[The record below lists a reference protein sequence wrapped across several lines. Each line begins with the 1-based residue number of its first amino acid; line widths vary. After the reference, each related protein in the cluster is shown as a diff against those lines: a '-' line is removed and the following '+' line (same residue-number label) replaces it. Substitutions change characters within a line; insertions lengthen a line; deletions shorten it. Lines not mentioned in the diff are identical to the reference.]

1 MYLCLM
7 NYMLKT
13 ILYILTICTC
23 VGCGAQNGADNT
35 IFSIESYV
43 PKHASGFMVS
53 ADAEGNKLLRV
64 TRPWQGENV
73 EEQTLA
79 IFADSESAAG
89 YKGQYIVGAAEHI
102 VCMSSSHVAMLAEL
116 SMSDAIAGVS
126 GKQYIMNEAVRANC
140 KVFDVGYDNN
150 LDFEAMLLNDVD
162 LVVLYGISSENR
174 AVTSKLRDM
183 QIPYIYFGDYCE
195 QSPLGKAEWIVAMAE
210 VVGMRGRAEE
220 LFLGIE
226 ERYDSVR
233 NSVKQSDRRPK
244 VMFNLPYQDV
254 WYMPANSS
262 YMVRMLED
270 AGGDYIY
277 DNESNSSVGISLEE
291 AVELVSQSDIWL
303 NPGQCT
309 TLDELRATAPIFAS
323 MDIVKRGDVYNNNRR
338 RSEGGGSDFW
348 ESAIVRPDVV
358 LADMVKIM
366 QRGDDM
372 YYHQRL
378 K

>member
-1 MYLCLM
+1 M
-7 NYMLKT
+7 NIMTKT
-13 ILYILTICTC
+13 LLYILTICAC
-23 VGCGAQNGADNT
+23 VGCVASSGVDNT
-35 IFSIESYV
+35 AFSLESYL
-43 PKHASGFMVS
+43 PKYASGFAVY

-79 IFADSESAAG
+79 IFATEESADG
-89 YKGQYIVGAAEHI
+89 YRGQYIVGCAERI
-102 VCMSSSHVAMLAEL
+102 VCMSTSHVAMLAEL
-116 SMSDAIAGVS
+116 GMSSAVAGVS
-126 GKQYIMNEAVRANC
+126 GKQYVMNEAVRTND

-162 LVVLYGISSENR
+162 LVVMYGIQSENR
-174 AVTSKLRDM
+174 AVVTKLRDM
-183 QIPYIYFGDYCE
+183 KIPYIYFGDYCE
-195 QSPLGKAEWIVAMAE
+195 QSPLGKAEWLVAMAE
-210 VVGMRGRAEE
+210 VVGSRSKAES
-220 LFLGIE
+220 LFAGIE
-226 ERYDSVR
+226 ERYNAVRESV
-233 NSVKQSDRRPK
+233 VHDAVRPK

-254 WYMPANSS
+254 WYMPSNSS
-262 YMVRMLED
+262 YMVRLVED

-291 AVELVSQSDIWL
+291 AVELVSKTDIWL

-309 TLDELRATAPIFAS
+309 SLDELRATAPIFAT
-323 MDIVKRGDVYNNNRR
+323 MGVVVRGDVYNNNRR
-338 RSEGGGSDFW
+338 QGEGGGSDFW

-358 LADMVKIM
+358 LSDLVEIM

>member
-1 MYLCLM
+1 M
-7 NYMLKT
+7 NIMTKT
-13 ILYILTICTC
+13 LLYILTICAC
-23 VGCGAQNGADNT
+23 VGCVASGGVDNT
-35 IFSIESYV
+35 AFSLESYL
-43 PKHASGFMVS
+43 PKHASGFAVY
-53 ADAEGNKLLRV
+53 ADDEGNKLLRV

-79 IFADSESAAG
+79 IFATEELAEG
-89 YKGQYIVGAAEHI
+89 YHGQYIVGRAERI
-102 VCMSSSHVAMLAEL
+102 VCMSTSHVAMLTEL
-116 SMSDAIAGVS
+116 GMSSVVAGVS
-126 GKQYIMNEAVRANC
+126 GKQYVMNEEVRVND

-162 LVVLYGISSENR
+162 LVVMYGIQSENR
-174 AVTSKLRDM
+174 AVMTKLRDM
-183 QIPYIYFGDYCE
+183 KIPYIYFGDYCE

-210 VVGMRGRAEE
+210 VVGARDRAEV
-220 LFLGIE
+220 LFTGIE
-226 ERYDSVR
+226 ERYNAVRESVVH
-233 NSVKQSDRRPK
+233 NAVRPK

-254 WYMPANSS
+254 WYMPSNSS
-262 YMVRMLED
+262 YMVRLVED

-277 DNESNSSVGISLEE
+277 DNESNSSVGKSLEE
-291 AVELVSQSDIWL
+291 AVELVSKTDIWL

-309 TLDELRATAPIFAS
+309 SLDELRATAPIFAT
-323 MDIVKRGDVYNNNRR
+323 MDVVVRGDVYNNNRR
-338 RSEGGGSDFW
+338 QGEGGGSDFW

-358 LADMVKIM
+358 LSDLVEIM

>member
-1 MYLCLM
+1 M
-7 NYMLKT
+7 NAMTKIL
-13 ILYILTICTC
+13 LYILTLCAC
-23 VGCGAQNGADNT
+23 VGCVASGGVDNT
-35 IFSIESYV
+35 AFSLESYL
-43 PKHASGFMVS
+43 PKHASGFAVY
-53 ADAEGNKLLRV
+53 ADDEGNKLLRV

-79 IFADSESAAG
+79 IFATEESAEG
-89 YKGQYIVGAAEHI
+89 YRGQHIVGCAERI
-102 VCMSSSHVAMLAEL
+102 VCMSTSHVAMLAEL
-116 SMSDAIAGVS
+116 GMSSAVAGVS
-126 GKQYIMNEAVRANC
+126 GKQYVMNEEVRAND

-162 LVVLYGISSENR
+162 LVVMYGIQAENR
-174 AVTSKLRDM
+174 AVVTKLRDM
-183 QIPYIYFGDYCE
+183 NIPYIYFGDYCE

-210 VVGMRGRAEE
+210 VVGSRSEAET
-220 LFLGIE
+220 LFAGIE
-226 ERYDSVR
+226 ERYNAVRESV
-233 NSVKQSDRRPK
+233 VHDAVRPK

-254 WYMPANSS
+254 WYMPSNSS
-262 YMVRMLED
+262 YMVRLIED

-291 AVELVSQSDIWL
+291 AVELVSKTDIWL

-309 TLDELRATAPIFAS
+309 SLDELRATAPIFAT
-323 MDIVKRGDVYNNNRR
+323 MEVVVRGDVYNNNRR

-358 LADMVKIM
+358 LSDLVEIM

>member
-1 MYLCLM
+1 M

-13 ILYILTICTC
+13 ILYILTLCTC
-23 VGCGAQNGADNT
+23 VGCGVQNGTDNT

-79 IFADSESAAG
+79 IFANSESAAG
-89 YKGQYIVGAAEHI
+89 YEGQYIVGAAERI

-126 GKQYIMNEAVRANC
+126 GKQYIMNEAVRANS

-174 AVTSKLRDM
+174 AVTTKLRDM

-220 LFLGIE
+220 IFLGIE

-262 YMVRMLED
+262 YMVRMLQD

-291 AVELVSQSDIWL
+291 AVELVSQRDIWL

-309 TLDELRATAPIFAS
+309 TLDELRATAPIFAG
-323 MDIVKRGDVYNNNRR
+323 MDVVKRGDVYNNNRR

-366 QRGDDM
+366 QRGDDT

>member
-7 NYMLKT
+7 NCITKIL
-13 ILYILTICTC
+13 LYILTISVC
-23 VGCGAQNGADNT
+23 VGCGGPKGADKSR
-35 IFSIESYV
+35 FSLESYT
-43 PKHASGFMVS
+43 PKHASGFVIS

-79 IFADSESAAG
+79 LFADEALVG
-89 YKGQYIVGAAEHI
+89 DYDGEYIVGRAERI

-116 SMSDAIAGVS
+116 SRSDAVAGVS
-126 GKQYIMNEAVRANC
+126 GKQYIMNEAVRAND

-150 LDFEAMLLNDVD
+150 LDFEAMLLNGVD

-174 AVTSKLRDM
+174 AVTSKLSDM
-183 QIPYIYFGDYCE
+183 HIPYIYFGDYCE
-195 QSPLGKAEWIVAMAE
+195 QSPLGKAEWLVAMAE
-210 VVGMRGRAEE
+210 IVGCREHAEE
-220 LFLGIE
+220 LFEGIE
-226 ERYDSVR
+226 QRYEAVR
-233 NSVKQSDRRPK
+233 SGVVVNAKPPK
-244 VMFNLPYQDV
+244 VMFNMPYQDV
-254 WYMPANSS
+254 WYMPSNSS
-262 YMVRMLED
+262 YMVHLLED

-277 DNESNSSVGISLEE
+277 DNASSSSVGISLEE
-291 AVELVSQSDIWL
+291 AVELVSQTDIWL
-303 NPGQCT
+303 NPGQCNS
-309 TLDELRATAPIFAS
+309 LDELRATAPMFAD
-323 MDIVKRGDVYNNNRR
+323 MDVVKRGDVYNNNRR
-338 RSEGGGSDFW
+338 RGEGGGSDFW

-358 LADMVKIM
+358 LSDLVMVM

>member
-13 ILYILTICTC
+13 ILYILTLCAC
-23 VGCGAQNGADNT
+23 VGCGAKNGADNSM
-35 IFSIESYV
+35 FRIESYV

-53 ADAEGNKLLRV
+53 ADAGGNKLLRV
-64 TRPWQGENV
+64 TRPWQGENI

-89 YKGQYIVGAAEHI
+89 YAGQYIVGAAERI

-126 GKQYIMNEAVRANC
+126 GKQYIMNEAVRANS

-210 VVGMRGRAEE
+210 VVGMRDRAEE

-233 NSVKQSDRRPK
+233 NGVKQSDKRPK

-262 YMVRMLED
+262 YMVRLLVD